1 MGLQEIKKLV
11 EHTSA
16 ADVLVKVCRR
26 QFPRGKDSLMNSM
39 SVVTPNRSE
48 MKHYRGEQHHNGGG
62 DHSRSVYFINLLA
75 GPVISV
81 LVGRSSLARPCKTG
95 REIYKARGE
104 NEGNKMKKRFKYRYI
119 VKEELL

>member
-1 MGLQEIKKLV
+1 MES
-11 EHTSA
+11 TSA
-16 ADVLVKVCRR
+16 ADVLTKVCRM
-26 QFPRGKDSLMNSM
+26 QFLKVKGSVMSSM
-39 SVVTPNRSE
+39 SVVTANRSE
-48 MKHYRGEQHHNGGG
+48 MKHYGGEQHHKGGG
-62 DHSRSVYFINLLA
+62 DHSGSVYFIHLLA

>member
-1 MGLQEIKKLV
+1 MQKAVSERKGQFNEL
-11 EHTSA
+11 H
-16 ADVLVKVCRR
+16 VCSYSQQIRN
-26 QFPRGKDSLMNSM
+26 KTLW
-39 SVVTPNRSE
+39 
-48 MKHYRGEQHHNGGG
+48 GEQRHKGGG
-62 DHSRSVYFINLLA
+62 NHSRSVYFINLLA

-104 NEGNKMKKRFKYRYI
+104 NEGNKMKRRFKYRYI

>member
-1 MGLQEIKKLV
+1 MQKAVSKRIGQCNEF
-11 EHTSA
+11 H
-16 ADVLVKVCRR
+16 VCSYSQQIRNET
-26 QFPRGKDSLMNSM
+26 LW
-39 SVVTPNRSE
+39 
-48 MKHYRGEQHHNGGG
+48 GEQQHKRGG